1 MNSWLK
7 NILWLSF
14 VVLVVVLM
22 SFASSSKNNQVM
34 GLPEITVDMHED
46 QVFLNKDDIE
56 EKLLAKHLVD
66 ENFKYSDIDFAE
78 IESYLLSLSEV
89 KSVKVHS
96 KIGHKWQIHVGLRQ
110 PIARLFNLNGTSCYL
125 DKDGNLMPLSS
136 NYSAHVLTING
147 YVNETDIKKS
157 AIDVINND
165 SLKTIEI
172 LDDLYE
178 ISNYVC
184 SDKFF
189 SSQITHIYVNSESEF
204 EMIPRVGKHR
214 IMFGNSN
221 HIAGKFKKLKVF
233 YKEGLSKAGWEKY
246 DTINIKYKN
255 QIICSKR

>member
-7 NILWLSF
+7 NILWLAS
-14 VVLVVVLM
+14 VVLLIVLM
-22 SFASSSKNNQVM
+22 SFAKSSKNEQIM
-34 GLPEITVDMHED
+34 GLPEVVVDMYED
-46 QVFLNKDDIE
+46 QVFLNKNDVLE
-56 EKLLAKHLVD
+56 RLMAKHLVGED
-66 ENFKYSDIDFAE
+66 FTYSEVDFKA
-78 IESYLLSLSEV
+78 IEDHLLSLSEV
-89 KSVKVHS
+89 KSVKVYS
-96 KIGHKWQIHVGLRQ
+96 KLGGKWHIYVELRR
-110 PIARLFNLNGTSCYL
+110 PIARLFNLNGSSCYI
-125 DKDGNLMPLSS
+125 DKDGYLMPLSE

-147 YVNETDIKKS
+147 FVNETDIKKN

-172 LDDLYE
+172 LDDLYK

-189 SSQITHIYVNSESEF
+189 SSQITHIYVNSENEF

-255 QIICSKR
+255 QIVCSKR